1 MSTKRTPARQR
12 RGNDPA
18 TAKEVGIMSTVATTT
33 DSISAEQWGRWAQAS
48 HTAEV
53 VKSSALDPN
62 ATPCPDWCTDS
73 PHTFE
78 CDPLDRMHCSD
89 SVSLP
94 LQHHGGAKRQES
106 VLVFPV
112 AEVRLGR
119 AYTTTEPLIE
129 LSRRVPQPNGAMT
142 INEGATYHFSPAEA
156 AELGRVLL
164 GAVDVA
170 LGLAEKAA
178 K

>member
-1 MSTKRTPARQR
+1 MSTPKRRP
-12 RGNDPA
+12 
-18 TAKEVGIMSTVATTT
+18 
-33 DSISAEQWGRWAQAS
+33 SAEHSGTVNAVTVETWNKWADES
-48 HTAEV
+48 TG
-53 VKSSALDPN
+53 VKYVETTALDPHV
-62 ATPCPDWCTDS
+62 TPCPDWCTDG

-156 AELGRVLL
+156 AELARILL
-164 GAVDVA
+164 AAVDVA
-170 LGLAEKAA
+170 LGLAEETGKADEVA

>member
-1 MSTKRTPARQR
+1 MSTPTTNTTEKRHTLTSSGC
-12 RGNDPA
+12 RGNA
-18 TAKEVGIMSTVATTT
+18 MSTTEHEGVTVKTWNEWAEESTGAKYVEATT
-33 DSISAEQWGRWAQAS
+33 
-48 HTAEV
+48 
-53 VKSSALDPN
+53 LDPH

-156 AELGRVLL
+156 AELARILL
-164 GAVDVA
+164 AAVDVA
-170 LGLAEKAA
+170 LGLGDPSQTS
-178 K
+178 